1 LFCRYIPPEC
11 FKYNKISFISSKVD
25 VWSAGVLF
33 YEMLFGKRPF
43 GHGQTQESIRRE
55 KTILKAH
62 MVEFPSMP
70 TVSDEAKVS

>member
-1 LFCRYIPPEC
+1 MPPEC
-11 FKYNKISFISSKVD
+11 FEYNKISLISSKVD
-25 VWSAGVLF
+25 VWLVGVLF

-43 GHGQTQESIRRE
+43 GHGQTQESILHE

-70 TVSDEAKVS
+70 TVSDGAKVS

>member
-1 LFCRYIPPEC
+1 ML
-11 FKYNKISFISSKVD
+11 
-25 VWSAGVLF
+25 